1 MEITINNNTIA
12 SVNNVE
18 EAIDV
23 ILKDAREYLIKIATE
38 EVEADNSSTICIDER
53 LYFID

>member
-23 ILKDAREYLIKIATE
+23 ILKDAREYLIKLATE
-38 EVEADNSSTICIDER
+38 EIEADNSSTICIDER